1 MTKETVTVSK
11 KDLVAEIA
19 EKHELTK
26 KLSNEIVTDLFAS
39 ISNHVAQG
47 HVVRTEL
54 GKWEVRENAERKGR
68 NPQNGKELVIAAS
81 VKPAFKASKQ
91 FKEAVKG
98 QA

>member
-54 GKWEVRENAERKGR
+54 GKWEVRETAARNGR
-68 NPQNGKELVIAAS
+68 NPQSGEALVIPDS

-91 FKEAVKG
+91 FNEAVI
-98 QA
+98 A

>member
-26 KLSNEIVTDLFAS
+26 KLSHDIVTDLFAS
-39 ISNHVAQG
+39 ITNHVAQG

-54 GKWEVRENAERKGR
+54 GKWEVRETAERKGR
-68 NPQNGKELVIAAS
+68 NPQNGKELVIPAS

-98 QA
+98 

>member
-54 GKWEVRENAERKGR
+54 GKWEVRETAARNGR
-68 NPQNGKELVIAAS
+68 NPQSGEALVIPAS

-91 FKEAVKG
+91 FKEAVK
-98 QA
+98 A

>member
-19 EKHELTK
+19 EKYELTK
-26 KLSNEIVTDLFAS
+26 KLSHDIVTDLFAS
-39 ISNHVAQG
+39 ITNHVAQD

-54 GKWEVRENAERKGR
+54 GKFERRETAERKGR
-68 NPQNGKELVIAAS
+68 NPQNGKELVIPAS
-81 VKPAFKASKQ
+81 AKPAFKASKQ

-98 QA
+98 

>member
-26 KLSNEIVTDLFAS
+26 KLAHDIVTDLFES
-39 ISNHVAQG
+39 ITKHVAQG
-47 HVVRTEL
+47 HKVRTEL
-54 GKWEVRENAERKGR
+54 GKWELRETAQRNGR
-68 NPQNGKELVIAAS
+68 NPQTGESLIVPAS

-91 FKEAVKG
+91 FKEAVK
-98 QA
+98 A

>member
-19 EKHELTK
+19 EKYELTK
-26 KLSNEIVTDLFAS
+26 KLSHDIVTDLFAS
-39 ISNHVAQG
+39 ITNHVAQG

-54 GKWEVRENAERKGR
+54 GKFERRETAERKGR
-68 NPQNGKELVIAAS
+68 NPQNGTELVIAAS

-91 FKEAVKG
+91 FKEAVK
-98 QA
+98 A

>member
-11 KDLVAEIA
+11 KDLVAKIA

-54 GKWEVRENAERKGR
+54 GKWEVRETAARNGR
-68 NPQNGKELVIAAS
+68 NPQSGEALVIPAS

-91 FKEAVKG
+91 FKEAVK
-98 QA
+98 A

>member
-26 KLSNEIVTDLFAS
+26 KLAHDIVTDLFES
-39 ISNHVAQG
+39 ITKHVAQG
-47 HVVRTEL
+47 HKVRTEL
-54 GKWEVRENAERKGR
+54 GKCAQRNGR
-68 NPQNGKELVIAAS
+68 NPQTGESLIVPAS

-91 FKEAVKG
+91 FKEAVK
-98 QA
+98 A

>member
-26 KLSNEIVTDLFAS
+26 KLSNEIVTNLFAS

-54 GKWEVRENAERKGR
+54 GKWEVRETAARNGR
-68 NPQNGKELVIAAS
+68 NPQSGEALVIPAS

-91 FKEAVKG
+91 FKEAVK
-98 QA
+98 A

>member
-19 EKHELTK
+19 EKYELTK
-26 KLSNEIVTDLFAS
+26 KLSHDIVTDLFAS

-47 HVVRTEL
+47 HKVRTEL
-54 GKWEVRENAERKGR
+54 GKWEVRETAERKGR
-68 NPQNGKELVIAAS
+68 NPQNGKELVIPAS

-91 FKEAVKG
+91 FKKAVKG
-98 QA
+98 

>member
-19 EKHELTK
+19 EKYELTK
-26 KLSNEIVTDLFAS
+26 KLSHDIVTDLFAS

-47 HVVRTEL
+47 HKVRTEL
-54 GKWEVRENAERKGR
+54 GKWEVRETAERKGR
-68 NPQNGKELVIAAS
+68 NPQNGKELVIPAS

-98 QA
+98 